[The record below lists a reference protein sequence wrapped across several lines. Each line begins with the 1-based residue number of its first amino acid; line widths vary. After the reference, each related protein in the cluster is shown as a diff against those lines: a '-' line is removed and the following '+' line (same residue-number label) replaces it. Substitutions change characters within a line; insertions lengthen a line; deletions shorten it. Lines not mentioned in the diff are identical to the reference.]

1 MFGSCLDTFLYSG
14 RKVFPNILQ
23 VINNESVTHEEFKVY
38 IIIRTYLDLCTYLLL
53 LSYILVIFDHFHFS
67 C

>member
-23 VINNESVTHEEFKVY
+23 VINNESVTHEEFKVHIEIY
-38 IIIRTYLDLCTYLLL
+38 ILTYVYNYYLLTY
-53 LSYILVIFDHFHFS
+53 YIGPCPPYLFP
-67 C
+67 